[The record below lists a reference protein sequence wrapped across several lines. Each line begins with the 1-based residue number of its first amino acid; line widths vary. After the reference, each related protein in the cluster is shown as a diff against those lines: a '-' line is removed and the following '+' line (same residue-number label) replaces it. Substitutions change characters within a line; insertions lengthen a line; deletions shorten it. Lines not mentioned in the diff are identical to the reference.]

1 MNNINDIQKYNNLAM
16 EIMGEPEFRPGGFVF
31 KHIKENKSDPLVSIQ
46 SAVDRMSELYDL
58 ERDDICII
66 SNIILEQFKNN

>member
-31 KHIKENKSDPLVSIQ
+31 KHIKENRSHQ
-46 SAVDRMSELYDL
+46 Q
-58 ERDDICII
+58 
-66 SNIILEQFKNN
+66 N

>member
-31 KHIKENKSDPLVSIQ
+31 KHIKERV
-46 SAVDRMSELYDL
+46 
-58 ERDDICII
+58 II
-66 SNIILEQFKNN
+66 YQTYKKTIKHLIF

>member
-1 MNNINDIQKYNNLAM
+1 MNNINDIQRYNNLVM
-16 EIMGEPEFRPGGFVF
+16 EIMCEPEFKPGGFVY
-31 KHIKENKSDPLVSIQ
+31 KHLEENKSDPLVSIK

-58 ERDDICII
+58 ERDDIGII